1 MNMKFTEET
10 LRSWTYPPS
19 DSEEAKL
26 QNAERL
32 VKETIASA
40 ATLQYRPIKV
50 FCQGS
55 YANDTNIRL
64 DSDIDV
70 NINYTGAFYY
80 DLPYGMTKE
89 QFGLGE
95 PSTYSYEQFKN
106 DVESALVAKFGR
118 QNVKRKN
125 KCLTVKEN
133 TYRAEIDVVPTWKHR
148 WYRQGGTYAEGVVLF
163 ADKDGGKVINYPYS
177 ISKMAR
183 RKMPIH

>member
-1 MNMKFTEET
+1 MKFSEET
-10 LRSWTYPPS
+10 LRTWTNPPS

-32 VKETIASA
+32 VKEAIDSA
-40 ATLQYRPIKV
+40 AALKFRSIKV

-70 NINYTGAFYY
+70 NINYTGALYY
-80 DLPYGMTKE
+80 ELPLGQQKE
-89 QFGLGE
+89 EFGLGD
-95 PSTYSYEQFKN
+95 PSAYSYDQFKN

-125 KCLTVKEN
+125 
-133 TYRAEIDVVPTWKHR
+133 IDFNFLK
-148 WYRQGGTYAEGVVLF
+148 
-163 ADKDGGKVINYPYS
+163 
-177 ISKMAR
+177 
-183 RKMPIH
+183 

>member
-1 MNMKFTEET
+1 MKFSEET
-10 LRSWTYPPS
+10 LKTWTNPPS

-32 VKETIASA
+32 VKEAIDSA
-40 ATLQYRPIKV
+40 AALKFRSIKV

-80 DLPYGMTKE
+80 DLPDGMKRE
-89 QFGLGE
+89 EFGLGE
-95 PSTYSYEQFKN
+95 PSAYSYDQFKN

-125 KCLTVKEN
+125 
-133 TYRAEIDVVPTWKHR
+133 
-148 WYRQGGTYAEGVVLF
+148 
-163 ADKDGGKVINYPYS
+163 
-177 ISKMAR
+177 
-183 RKMPIH
+183 